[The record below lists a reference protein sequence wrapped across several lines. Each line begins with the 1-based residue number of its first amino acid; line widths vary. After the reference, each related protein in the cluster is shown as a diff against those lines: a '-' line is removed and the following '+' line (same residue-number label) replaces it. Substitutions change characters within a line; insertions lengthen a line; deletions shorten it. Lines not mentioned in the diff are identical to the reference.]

1 MNIWDV
7 IIPTAAAA
15 ISGIFG
21 HIMGKKKAT
30 AETDG
35 VIIDNASKV
44 IALWEKLS
52 EKHEE
57 RIKALEDE
65 VFKQHSTINQ
75 MKTQYD
81 ELTIKYEMERAHR
94 MQAEQQIRELQN
106 NDNR

>member
-7 IIPTAAAA
+7 IIPAATAA

-21 HIMGKKKAT
+21 HIMGKKKAA

-65 VFKQHSTINQ
+65 VFKQHATINQ

-94 MQAEQQIRELQN
+94 IQAEQQIQELQKS
-106 NDNR
+106 DNR